1 MCALSEGPDTEEALG
16 KDSCDV
22 AFSYSLCVSLGKQ
35 IYLSE
40 MQLFFVCEAVIMWSL
55 FPRVFRRS

>member
-1 MCALSEGPDTEEALG
+1 MRCDALICFFLAR
-16 KDSCDV
+16 
-22 AFSYSLCVSLGKQ
+22 CVSLGKQ
-35 IYLSE
+35 ICLSE